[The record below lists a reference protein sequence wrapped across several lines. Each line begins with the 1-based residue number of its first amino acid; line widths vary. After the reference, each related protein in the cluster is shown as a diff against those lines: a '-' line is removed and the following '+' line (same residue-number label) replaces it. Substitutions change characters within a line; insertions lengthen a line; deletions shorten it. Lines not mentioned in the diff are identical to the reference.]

1 MQISIENIELMNNR
15 YIHIHNKMIKY
26 RRKIR
31 NCGGYMENKERCLL
45 VAVQLPNEDEYDIEE
60 LGLLVEAADGIVIS
74 SITQNRQG
82 IDNRFY
88 AGQGKIEEIAAYVK
102 ELEIDTV
109 VFNDELSGSQ
119 IRNIEEAVDAKVIDR
134 TNLILDI
141 FAKRALTKEGQLQ
154 VELAQLKYSLPR
166 LIGLNKN
173 LSRLG
178 GGIGTRGPGEQKLEL
193 DRRRIKEK
201 INDIQNE
208 LNDLEK
214 VRETKRK
221 KRMKDQVP
229 VISIVGYTNAGKSTL
244 LNALVES
251 EYSEEEAENKKVFA
265 HDMLFATLDTELR
278 RVRLP
283 GGRRVVFSDTVGFIK
298 KLPTQIVEAFKGTL
312 EEIKYADLIIHLID
326 INDENLQLHK
336 ETTAKL
342 VEKIVDKDIPVLTV
356 YNKIDK
362 IINDKVTTVSTNDII
377 YISAKNKFNMD
388 LLLNTVDT
396 KINGEKHKYSLKIH
410 NKDIKEYYWLYENR
424 YTENV
429 EFDGEGANLN
439 AVLYDNEKE
448 QYKKY
453 ITGEVNG

>member
-1 MQISIENIELMNNR
+1 MD
-15 YIHIHNKMIKY
+15 
-26 RRKIR
+26 
-31 NCGGYMENKERCLL
+31 KERCLL
-45 VAVQLPNEDEYDIEE
+45 IAVELSNEEESNDMEE
-60 LGLLVEAADGIVIS
+60 LKLLVEAAEGVVIS
-74 SITQNRQG
+74 SIVQNRQS
-82 IDNRFY
+82 IDNRY
-88 AGQGKIEEIAAYVK
+88 YVGQGKIEEIANYVK

-119 IRNIEEAVDAKVIDR
+119 IRNIEEIVDTKVIDR

-141 FAKRALTKEGQLQ
+141 FAKRAFTKEGQLQ

-201 INDIQNE
+201 ISDIQNNLDE
-208 LNDLEK
+208 LGK

-221 KRMKDQVP
+221 KRMKDQIP
-229 VISIVGYTNAGKSTL
+229 IISIVGYTNAGKSTL

-251 EYSEEEAENKKVFA
+251 EYSEEDAENKKVFS

-283 GGRRVVFSDTVGFIK
+283 GGRRVIFSDTVGFIK

-326 INDENLQLHK
+326 IDDENLALHK
-336 ETTAKL
+336 ETTTKL
-342 VEKIVDKDIPVLTV
+342 VEKIIDKDIPVLTV
-356 YNKIDK
+356 YNKIDN
-362 IINDKVTTVSTNDII
+362 IVNDKITTVSNKDII
-377 YISAKNKFNMD
+377 YISAKSKINID
-388 LLLNTVDT
+388 VLLNAVDY
-396 KINGEKHKYSLKIH
+396 KINGEKNKYSLKIS
-410 NKDIKEYYWLYENR
+410 NSEIKNYYWLYENR
-424 YTENV
+424 FTENV
-429 EFDGEGANLN
+429 EFDGEGVNFDAI
-439 AVLYDNEKE
+439 LYENEKQ

-453 ITGEVNG
+453 IKGEINE

>member
-1 MQISIENIELMNNR
+1 ME
-15 YIHIHNKMIKY
+15 
-26 RRKIR
+26 
-31 NCGGYMENKERCLL
+31 ENKERCLL
-45 VAVQLPNEDEYDIEE
+45 IAVQLSGNEEENDMEE
-60 LGLLVEAADGIVIS
+60 LEQLIEAADGVVIS
-74 SITQNRQG
+74 SIIQNRQS
-82 IDNRFY
+82 IDNRY
-88 AGQGKIEEIAAYVK
+88 YVGQGKLDEIANYVK

-119 IRNIEEAVDAKVIDR
+119 IRNIEEAVDAKVVDR

-141 FAKRALTKEGQLQ
+141 FAKRALTKEGKLQ

-201 INDIQNE
+201 INDIQTE
-208 LNDLEK
+208 LNELEK

-229 VISIVGYTNAGKSTL
+229 IISIVGYTNAGKSTL
-244 LNALVES
+244 LNSLIEIQHT
-251 EYSEEEAENKKVFA
+251 EEEAENKKVFVE
-265 HDMLFATLDTELR
+265 DMLFATLETELR

-283 GGRRVVFSDTVGFIK
+283 GGRRAVFSDTVGFIK

-326 INDENLQLHK
+326 INDENLQQHK
-336 ETTAKL
+336 ETTTKL
-342 VEKIVDKDIPVLTV
+342 IEKITDKDIPVLTV

-362 IINDKVTTVSTNDII
+362 IINDKISTVSTNDII
-377 YISAKNKFNMD
+377 YISAKNKYNID
-388 LLLNTVDT
+388 LLLEKADY
-396 KINGEKHKYSLKIH
+396 KINGAKHKHSLKIS
-410 NKDIKEYYWLYENR
+410 NKHLKDYYWLYENR

-429 EFDGEGANLN
+429 EFDGDGVNFD
-439 AVLYDNEKE
+439 AVLYDNETE
-448 QYKKY
+448 QFRDY
-453 ITGEVNG
+453 ITGGNNE

>member
-1 MQISIENIELMNNR
+1 MYDPNQKENN
-15 YIHIHNKMIKY
+15 
-26 RRKIR
+26 
-31 NCGGYMENKERCLL
+31 GGYMEKERCLL
-45 VAVQLPNEDEYDIEE
+45 IAVELSNEKETNDMEE
-60 LGLLVEAADGIVIS
+60 LKLLVEAAEGVVIS
-74 SITQNRQG
+74 SIVQNKQS
-82 IDNRFY
+82 IDNRY
-88 AGQGKIEEIAAYVK
+88 YVGQGKIEEIANYVK

-119 IRNIEEAVDAKVIDR
+119 IRNIEEIVDAKVIDR

-201 INDIQNE
+201 ISDIQNNLDE
-208 LNDLEK
+208 LGK

-221 KRMKDQVP
+221 KRMKDQIP
-229 VISIVGYTNAGKSTL
+229 IISIVGYTNAGKSTL

-251 EYSEEEAENKKVFA
+251 EYSEEEAENKKVFS

-283 GGRRVVFSDTVGFIK
+283 GGRRVIFSDTVGFIK

-326 INDENLQLHK
+326 INDENLTLHK
-336 ETTAKL
+336 ETTTKL
-342 VEKIVDKDIPVLTV
+342 VEKIVDKDIPILTV
-356 YNKIDK
+356 YNKIDN
-362 IINDKVTTVSTNDII
+362 IVNDKITTVSSNDII
-377 YISAKNKFNMD
+377 YISVKSKLNID
-388 LLLNTVDT
+388 VLLNTVDY
-396 KINGEKHKYSLKIH
+396 KINGEKNKYSLKIP
-410 NKDIKEYYWLYENR
+410 NSELKNYYWLYENR
-424 YTENV
+424 FTDNV
-429 EFDGEGANLN
+429 EFDGEGVSFDAI
-439 AVLYDNEKE
+439 LYENEKQ

-453 ITGEVNG
+453 ITGEING

>member
-1 MQISIENIELMNNR
+1 MD
-15 YIHIHNKMIKY
+15 
-26 RRKIR
+26 
-31 NCGGYMENKERCLL
+31 KEKCLL
-45 VAVQLPNEDEYDIEE
+45 IAVELSNEEEPNDMDE
-60 LGLLVEAADGIVIS
+60 LKLLVEAADGVVVS
-74 SITQNRQG
+74 SIVQNRQS
-82 IDNRFY
+82 IDNRY
-88 AGQGKIEEIAAYVK
+88 YVGQGKIEEIANYVK

-119 IRNIEEAVDAKVIDR
+119 IRNIEEIVDAKVIDR

-166 LIGLNKN
+166 LIGLNNN

-201 INDIQNE
+201 ISDIQNNLNE
-208 LNDLEK
+208 LGK

-221 KRMKDQVP
+221 KRMKDQIP
-229 VISIVGYTNAGKSTL
+229 IISIVGYTNAGKSTL

-251 EYSEEEAENKKVFA
+251 EYGEEDAEHKKVFS

-283 GGRRVVFSDTVGFIK
+283 GGKRAVFSDTVGFIK

-326 INDENLQLHK
+326 INDENLILHK
-336 ETTAKL
+336 ETTTKL
-342 VEKIVDKDIPVLTV
+342 LEKIIDKDIPVLTV

-362 IINDKVTTVSTNDII
+362 IINDKITTVSNNNII
-377 YISAKNKFNMD
+377 YISAKSKLNID
-388 LLLNTVDT
+388 VLLNTVDFR
-396 KINGEKHKYSLKIH
+396 INGEKNKYSLKIP
-410 NKDIKEYYWLYENR
+410 NGEIKNYYWLYDNR
-424 YTENV
+424 FTENV
-429 EFDGEGANLN
+429 EFDGEGVNFD
-439 AVLYDNEKE
+439 VILYENEKQ
-448 QYKKY
+448 QYIKY
-453 ITGEVNG
+453 IAGEIHE

>member
-1 MQISIENIELMNNR
+1 
-15 YIHIHNKMIKY
+15 
-26 RRKIR
+26 
-31 NCGGYMENKERCLL
+31 MENKERCLL
-45 VAVQLPNEDEYDIEE
+45 VAIQLPNEDEYDIEE

-82 IDNRFY
+82 IDSRFY

-166 LIGLNKN
+166 LVGLNKN

-201 INDIQNE
+201 ISDIQNE
-208 LNDLEK
+208 LSELEK

-244 LNALVES
+244 LNALVEI

-265 HDMLFATLDTELR
+265 QDMLFATLDTELR

-388 LLLNTVDT
+388 LLLNTVDV
-396 KINGEKHKYSLKIH
+396 KINGEKHKYSLKIP

-424 YTENV
+424 HTESV

-439 AVLYDNEKE
+439 TVLYDNEKE

>member
-1 MQISIENIELMNNR
+1 
-15 YIHIHNKMIKY
+15 
-26 RRKIR
+26 
-31 NCGGYMENKERCLL
+31 MEDKERCLL
-45 VAVQLPNEDEYDIEE
+45 IAVQLSSEEQNDMEE
-60 LGLLVEAADGIVIS
+60 LEQLVEAADGVAIS
-74 SITQNRQG
+74 SIVQNRQG

-88 AGQGKIEEIAAYVK
+88 VGQGKVEEIANYVK

-119 IRNIEEAVDAKVIDR
+119 IRNIEEIVDAKVIDR

-178 GGIGTRGPGEQKLEL
+178 GGIGSKGPGEQKLEL

-201 INDIQNE
+201 IGDIQNE
-208 LNDLEK
+208 LNELGK

-229 VISIVGYTNAGKSTL
+229 IISIVGYTNAGKSTL

-251 EYSEEEAENKKVFA
+251 EYSDEEAENKKVFS

-283 GGRRVVFSDTVGFIK
+283 GGRRAIFSDTVGFIK

-326 INDENLQLHK
+326 INDENLQQHK
-336 ETTAKL
+336 ETTTNL
-342 VEKIVDKDIPVLTV
+342 VEKIIDKDIPVLTV

-362 IINDKVTTVSTNDII
+362 IINDKVTTISTNDIL
-377 YISAKNKFNMD
+377 YISATNKHNIDM
-388 LLLNTVDT
+388 LLETVDN
-396 KINGEKHKYSLKIH
+396 KINGEKHKYTLKIP
-410 NKDIKEYYWLYENR
+410 NKNIKDYYWLYENR
-424 YTENV
+424 FTENV
-429 EFDGEGANLN
+429 EFDGDGANFN
-439 AVLYDNEKE
+439 AILYDNEME
-448 QYKKY
+448 QYKNY
-453 ITGEVNG
+453 IIGEVNG

>member
-1 MQISIENIELMNNR
+1 ME
-15 YIHIHNKMIKY
+15 
-26 RRKIR
+26 
-31 NCGGYMENKERCLL
+31 ENKERCLL
-45 VAVQLPNEDEYDIEE
+45 IAVQLSGSEEENDMEE
-60 LGLLVEAADGIVIS
+60 LEQLVEAADGVVIS
-74 SITQNRQG
+74 SIVQNRQS
-82 IDNRFY
+82 IDNRY
-88 AGQGKIEEIAAYVK
+88 YVGQGKLDEIANYVK

-119 IRNIEEAVDAKVIDR
+119 IRNIEEAVDAKVVDR

-141 FAKRALTKEGQLQ
+141 FAKRALTKEGKLQ

-201 INDIQNE
+201 INDIQTE
-208 LNDLEK
+208 LNELEK

-229 VISIVGYTNAGKSTL
+229 IISIVGYTNAGKSTL
-244 LNALVES
+244 LNSLIEIQHT
-251 EYSEEEAENKKVFA
+251 EEEAENKKVFVE
-265 HDMLFATLDTELR
+265 DMLFATLETELR

-283 GGRRVVFSDTVGFIK
+283 GGRRAVFSDTVGFIK

-326 INDENLQLHK
+326 INDENLQQHK
-336 ETTAKL
+336 ETTTKL
-342 VEKIVDKDIPVLTV
+342 IEKITDKDIPVLTV

-362 IINDKVTTVSTNDII
+362 IINDKISTVSTNDII
-377 YISAKNKFNMD
+377 YISAKNKYNID
-388 LLLNTVDT
+388 LLLEKADY
-396 KINGEKHKYSLKIH
+396 KINGAKHKHSLKIS
-410 NKDIKEYYWLYENR
+410 NKHLKDYYWLYENR

-429 EFDGEGANLN
+429 EFDGDGVNFD
-439 AVLYDNEKE
+439 AVLYDNETE
-448 QYKKY
+448 QFRDY
-453 ITGEVNG
+453 ITGGNNE

>member
-1 MQISIENIELMNNR
+1 
-15 YIHIHNKMIKY
+15 
-26 RRKIR
+26 
-31 NCGGYMENKERCLL
+31 MEDKEKCLL
-45 VAVQLPNEDEYDIEE
+45 VAVQLSGDEENDMEE
-60 LGLLVEAADGIVIS
+60 LKELVEAADGVVIS
-74 SITQNRQG
+74 SIIQNRQS
-82 IDNRFY
+82 IDNRHY
-88 AGQGKIEEIAAYVK
+88 VGKGKVEEIANYVK

-119 IRNIEEAVDAKVIDR
+119 IRNIEEIIDAKVIDR
-134 TNLILDI
+134 TGLILDI

-178 GGIGTRGPGEQKLEL
+178 GGIGTRGPGEQKLEM

-201 INDIQNE
+201 IDDIQNE
-208 LNDLEK
+208 LNELGK

-229 VISIVGYTNAGKSTL
+229 IISIVGYTNAGKSTL
-244 LNALVES
+244 LNSLVES
-251 EYSEEEAENKKVFA
+251 EYSEEEAERKKVFS

-283 GGRRVVFSDTVGFIK
+283 GGRRAVFSDTVGFIK

-326 INDENLQLHK
+326 INDENLQQHK
-336 ETTAKL
+336 ETTSQL
-342 VEKIVDKDIPVLTV
+342 VEKIIDKDIPVLTV

-362 IINDKVTTVSTNDII
+362 IVNDKITTMSTNDII
-377 YISAKNKFNMD
+377 YISATNKHNID
-388 LLLNTVDT
+388 KLLETVDN
-396 KINGEKHKYSLKIH
+396 KINGEKHKCSLKIP
-410 NKDIKEYYWLYENR
+410 NKNIKDYYWLYENR
-424 YTENV
+424 FTENV
-429 EFDGEGANLN
+429 EFDGDGVNFDAI
-439 AVLYDNEKE
+439 LYDNDE
-448 QYKKY
+448 QYKNY
-453 ITGEVNG
+453 IKGEVNE

>member
-1 MQISIENIELMNNR
+1 
-15 YIHIHNKMIKY
+15 
-26 RRKIR
+26 
-31 NCGGYMENKERCLL
+31 MENKERCLL
-45 VAVQLPNEDEYDIEE
+45 VAVQLPNEDEYDMEE

-388 LLLNTVDT
+388 LLLNTVDV
-396 KINGEKHKYSLKIH
+396 KINGEKHKYSLKIP

-424 YTENV
+424 LTENV

>member
-1 MQISIENIELMNNR
+1 M
-15 YIHIHNKMIKY
+15 
-26 RRKIR
+26 
-31 NCGGYMENKERCLL
+31 
-45 VAVQLPNEDEYDIEE
+45 
-60 LGLLVEAADGIVIS
+60 
-74 SITQNRQG
+74 
-82 IDNRFY
+82 
-88 AGQGKIEEIAAYVK
+88 
-102 ELEIDTV
+102 
-109 VFNDELSGSQ
+109 FNDELSGSQ
-119 IRNIEEAVDAKVIDR
+119 IRNIEEVVDAKVIDR

-201 INDIQNE
+201 ISDIQSE
-208 LNDLEK
+208 LNGLGK

-229 VISIVGYTNAGKSTL
+229 IISIVGYTNAGKSTL
-244 LNALVES
+244 LNSLVES

-265 HDMLFATLDTELR
+265 EDMLFATLETELR

-283 GGRRVVFSDTVGFIK
+283 GGRRAVFSDTVGFIK

-326 INDENLQLHK
+326 INDENLQQHK
-336 ETTAKL
+336 ETTTKL
-342 VEKIVDKDIPVLTV
+342 VEKIIDKDIPVLTV
-356 YNKIDK
+356 YNKVDK
-362 IINDKVTTVSTNDII
+362 IISDKVTTVSTNDII
-377 YISAKNKFNMD
+377 YISAKNKYNIE
-388 LLLNTVDT
+388 LLLETVDY
-396 KINGEKHKYSLKIH
+396 KINGEKHKYSLKIS
-410 NKDIKEYYWLYENR
+410 NKYLKDYYWLYENR

-429 EFDGEGANLN
+429 EFDGDGVNFD
-439 AVLYDNEKE
+439 AVLYDNETTQFKD
-448 QYKKY
+448 Y
-453 ITGEVNG
+453 ITGEKNE

>member
-1 MQISIENIELMNNR
+1 
-15 YIHIHNKMIKY
+15 
-26 RRKIR
+26 
-31 NCGGYMENKERCLL
+31 MEDKEKCLL
-45 VAVQLPNEDEYDIEE
+45 VAVQLSSDEEQNDMEE
-60 LGLLVEAADGIVIS
+60 LELLVEAADGVVIS
-74 SITQNRQG
+74 SIIQNRQG
-82 IDNRFY
+82 IDNRY
-88 AGQGKIEEIAAYVK
+88 YVGQGKIEEIAAYVK

-119 IRNIEEAVDAKVIDR
+119 IRNIEEAINAKVIDR

-208 LNDLEK
+208 LNDLGK

-229 VISIVGYTNAGKSTL
+229 IISIVGYTNAGKSTL
-244 LNALVES
+244 LNSLVES
-251 EYSEEEAENKKVFA
+251 EYSEEDAEHKKVFA
-265 HDMLFATLDTELR
+265 EDMLFATLETELR
-278 RVRLP
+278 RVKLP
-283 GGRRVVFSDTVGFIK
+283 GGRRAVFSDTVGFIK

-326 INDENLQLHK
+326 INDENLQVHK
-336 ETTAKL
+336 ETTTKL
-342 VEKIVDKDIPVLTV
+342 IEKIIDKDIPVLTV
-356 YNKIDK
+356 YNKVDK
-362 IINDKVTTVSTNDII
+362 IISDKVTTASTKDII
-377 YISAKNKFNMD
+377 YISAINKYNLD
-388 LLLNTVDT
+388 LLLETVDF
-396 KINGEKHKYSLKIH
+396 KINGKKHKLSLHIS
-410 NKDIKEYYWLYENR
+410 NKNIKDYYWLYENR

-429 EFDGEGANLN
+429 EFDGDGVNLN
-439 AVLYDNEKE
+439 AILYEKEKE
-448 QYKKY
+448 QYKNY
-453 ITGEVNG
+453 ITGEVNE

>member
-1 MQISIENIELMNNR
+1 
-15 YIHIHNKMIKY
+15 
-26 RRKIR
+26 
-31 NCGGYMENKERCLL
+31 MENKERCLL

-208 LNDLEK
+208 LNDIEK

-221 KRMKDQVP
+221 KRIKDQVP

-388 LLLNTVDT
+388 LLLNTVDM
-396 KINGEKHKYSLKIH
+396 KINGEKHKYSLKIP

-424 YTENV
+424 LTENV